1 MIRFIYLLRR
11 LPHLSLGGFQSYWLN
26 AHGPL
31 VAKNQRAL
39 SVRRYVQ
46 SHTIEDP
53 LTQALRDLRPGM
65 EAPYD
70 GVASLWWDSL
80 DRFMAAAATP
90 EGLAAA
96 QELLEDE
103 RKFIDLS
110 RSALWL
116 SMEVPQINPMPEN
129 GIVARTESAI
139 VKAVYALRR
148 LPGMSR
154 EACQR
159 HWLMNHGG
167 LARTYGAAMGFLR
180 YIQSHTIEDAMNE
193 ALRETRGA
201 RETYDGLTEVWCNRY
216 ELAQVMNTPESEGL
230 KGLNLCLE
238 DEKKFIDFSRS
249 AIWLAKEHVFVDG

>member
-1 MIRFIYLLRR
+1 MVRLVYLLRR

-26 AHGPL
+26 CHGPL

-70 GVASLWWDSL
+70 GVASVWWDNL
-80 DRFMAAAATP
+80 DRLMAAAVTP
-90 EGLAAA
+90 EGLAAD

-148 LPGMSR
+148 LPGVSG
-154 EACQR
+154 EACLR
-159 HWLMNHGG
+159 HWLMIHGG

-193 ALRETRGA
+193 ALRGIRGA
-201 RETYDGLTEVWCNRY
+201 GEPYDGLTEVWCNRY
-216 ELAQVMNTPESEGL
+216 ELAQVMNTQGSEGL